1 MYQIKTFNPTL
12 KQLKQRTMIPQYEST
27 GEWVQRIEEQKRS
40 EPSKKIKKKPTGILK
55 DLAELPRYFD
65 GLIEGGYE
73 HEEGNV
79 VSWSDVEA
87 IINKYMN
94 P

>member
-1 MYQIKTFNPTL
+1 
-12 KQLKQRTMIPQYEST
+12 MIPQYEST

-40 EPSKKIKKKPTGILK
+40 EPSKKIKKEPTGILK
-55 DLAELPRYFD
+55 DLMELKRYSVLNGVHVRD
-65 GLIEGGYE
+65 LCGTKVIKVE
-73 HEEGNV
+73 
-79 VSWSDVEA
+79 DVEA

>member
-1 MYQIKTFNPTL
+1 LFNPTL

-40 EPSKKIKKKPTGILK
+40 EPSKKRKKKPTGILK
-55 DLAELPRYFD
+55 DLMELKKYDYVWIGSP
-65 GLIEGGYE
+65 LEGDKNGRF
-73 HEEGNV
+73 V
-79 VSWSDVEA
+79 LWSDVEA
-87 IINKYMN
+87 IINKYLN

>member
-1 MYQIKTFNPTL
+1 
-12 KQLKQRTMIPQYEST
+12 MIPQYEST

-55 DLAELPRYFD
+55 DLSELKRYWIYNRVLMENEN
-65 GLIEGGYE
+65 GSVIK
-73 HEEGNV
+73 V
-79 VSWSDVEA
+79 SDVEE
-87 IINKYMN
+87 IINKYLN

>member
-40 EPSKKIKKKPTGILK
+40 EPSKKRKKKQSISTSCEK
-55 DLAELPRYFD
+55 CNNDL
-65 GLIEGGYE
+65 
-73 HEEGNV
+73 
-79 VSWSDVEA
+79 
-87 IINKYMN
+87 
-94 P
+94 